1 MTYRRLQR
9 DLKQWQTLHQLQS
22 IDLEV
27 AQAELDRIRELRAEL
42 ASKLQILQ
50 QDWDYAVALQ
60 AREFVLRS
68 ELMNFLNTQHQKIES
83 TRQQLS
89 ENQKALDVQIDR
101 VQQLELSRKLMH
113 REQTLVQSE
122 LTIKHWDAQ
131 ELQLQE
137 LSGVCYANSNR

>member
-9 DLKQWQTLHQLQS
+9 DLKEWQALHQLQS

-27 AQAELDRIRELRAEL
+27 AQAELDRLREQRAEL

-83 TRQQLS
+83 TRHQLA

-101 VQQLELSRKLMH
+101 IQQLELSRKLMH

>member
-9 DLKQWQTLHQLQS
+9 DLKEWQTLHQLQS

-27 AQAELDRIRELRAEL
+27 AQAELDRLREQRAEL

-83 TRQQLS
+83 TRQQLA

>member
-1 MTYRRLQR
+1 
-9 DLKQWQTLHQLQS
+9 
-22 IDLEV
+22 
-27 AQAELDRIRELRAEL
+27 
-42 ASKLQILQ
+42 LQ